1 VPLMR
6 FHRFLAILAFVL
18 LSAGAAAQAFAE
30 PPVSSEDVQ
39 RLQSHIADV
48 AREVAALRQQHVAL
62 GTQLQEEIDAAR
74 DKAADFKLK
83 LQRKE
88 EIDRNEYVDVGTKVD
103 NIRERAHDA
112 AAKGGA

>member
-1 VPLMR
+1 MPVMK
-6 FHRFLAILAFVL
+6 FQRFLAILGLVL
-18 LSAGAAAQAFAE
+18 LSAGVTASAFAE
-30 PPVSSEDVQ
+30 PPVSSEDIQ
-39 RLQSHIADV
+39 NLQGRIADV
-48 AREVAALRQQHVAL
+48 TREVAALRQQHVEL

-88 EIDRNEYVDVGTKVD
+88 PIDRNEYVDVGTKVD

-112 AAKGGA
+112 AAKG